1 MLSDVDKRVLE
12 LLSKQLLITKG
23 ELLVQMNREKH
34 NGSDISINRLREM
47 GYIDKVESLGTCLVI
62 TQKGMR
68 ALGDFS

>member
-1 MLSDVDKRVLE
+1 MERRILE

-23 ELLVQMNREKH
+23 ELTVQLNRERH
-34 NGSDISINRLREM
+34 NGSDISIHRLREM

-68 ALGDFS
+68 ALNEM

>member
-1 MLSDVDKRVLE
+1 MLSDVERRILE

-23 ELLVQMNREKH
+23 ELTVQLNRERH
-34 NGSDISINRLREM
+34 NGSDISIHRLREM

-68 ALGDFS
+68 ALNEM

>member
-1 MLSDVDKRVLE
+1 MLSDVERRILE

-23 ELLVQMNREKH
+23 ELVIQLNRERH
-34 NGSDISINRLREM
+34 NGSDISIHRLREM

-68 ALGDFS
+68 ALNEM

>member
-1 MLSDVDKRVLE
+1 MLSDVERRILE

-23 ELLVQMNREKH
+23 ELVVQLNRERH
-34 NGSDISINRLREM
+34 NGSDISIHRLREM

-68 ALGDFS
+68 ALNEM